1 MIRFLDM
8 RRVNAPFEDETI
20 EALRRVVESGRYL
33 HGPETEAF
41 EHELALA
48 TGTPMAIGVSNGLD
62 AIRLIL
68 RALILNG
75 RLKPGDGVI
84 VPANTYIAS
93 VLPITEMGLRPVLVE
108 PDERTLNLDWK
119 LAEGAAD
126 RDPGIRAV
134 MAVHLYGSPCW
145 DPVIAP
151 RLMERGLLL
160 VEDNAQ
166 AIGATI
172 ADGRHTGALGHAA
185 AFSFYP
191 TKNVGALG
199 DAGAVTT
206 ADPQLAATI
215 RALAN
220 YGSDTRYH
228 NIYRG
233 YNCRLDET
241 QAAILRIRLRSLG
254 RISAERRARAA
265 VMTAI
270 LRGHTH
276 VMAPEWHSGA
286 VWHQYV
292 VRVPGGRR
300 DAFRAYML
308 DRGIQTDIHYAVPPH
323 LQPCYH
329 GLAASPLHITE
340 RLAGEYVSLPIASTT
355 LGEAVRIAHTASLF
369 EELLPF
375 AIQHGLA
382 IE

>member
-1 MIRFLDM
+1 M
-8 RRVNAPFEDETI
+8 
-20 EALRRVVESGRYL
+20 
-33 HGPETEAF
+33 
-41 EHELALA
+41 
-48 TGTPMAIGVSNGLD
+48 
-62 AIRLIL
+62 
-68 RALILNG
+68 
-75 RLKPGDGVI
+75 
-84 VPANTYIAS
+84 
-93 VLPITEMGLRPVLVE
+93 
-108 PDERTLNLDWK
+108 
-119 LAEGAAD
+119 
-126 RDPGIRAV
+126 
-134 MAVHLYGSPCW
+134 
-145 DPVIAP
+145 
-151 RLMERGLLL
+151 
-160 VEDNAQ
+160 
-166 AIGATI
+166 
-172 ADGRHTGALGHAA
+172 
-185 AFSFYP
+185 
-191 TKNVGALG
+191 
-199 DAGAVTT
+199 
-206 ADPQLAATI
+206 
-215 RALAN
+215 AN

-254 RISAERRARAA
+254 RISAERRGRAA

-329 GLAASPLHITE
+329 GLATSPLHITE

-375 AIQHGLA
+375 ARQHGLA
-382 IE
+382 IV